1 MMRCYQTVAR
11 ALSIVLLVS
20 MGAWAAAQT
29 PVALPYTMTTIAGGL
44 APASSYAAGKT
55 CPGLTTTMT
64 SAYGD
69 GCPAVSGLFGA
80 AGRGGVAVDQ
90 SGNVFVGD
98 DVNTSIHQIDQNTG
112 LMTLVAGLGTAC
124 AGKTDYFGDG
134 CPAAT
139 GTTMKGIRGINIDP
153 YGNVFFADYNT
164 SLVRMVC
171 RSASPLCSSSQ
182 VGYSLL
188 LAGCLSATSSTTGSA
203 GIGLDNTPAKS
214 VGVAC
219 TTSLGET
226 DQPRGVAAD
235 KYGNVYYADTTTD
248 RIRVVLGPYTS
259 SYFSGYNPLWA
270 ALKTHWSSPTQGYV
284 YTVVNVAGTAVTTG
298 GTASTTGSTCLSS
311 ITGNGSEVYTY
322 SGTATALD
330 SRGDGCPYWDSSVD
344 YKSGAAFMIALGIDA
359 SGNLVFTDPGSG
371 TLTYGGLRVFYVN
384 GSDTAGTLMKN
395 AILLNNTSLSA
406 PQVGYIYALA
416 GGGGMAG
423 TSTTAVSTTP
433 VLGNSLGIS
442 DSTTTKLTVSPQG
455 NIYIGD
461 SSKVLFYDI
470 YTGTLRTL
478 LSSGASNITA
488 GNYCNGGSS
497 GQTSKSKYSDGCAV
511 SQAYW
516 GNGSGL
522 GVAVDGQGNL
532 YLHDANGLSG
542 GMLVRKVLAQ
552 GVGTQPLA
560 TQLALA
566 STTTS
571 YPLNPLGVAETQTFN
586 VHFPS
591 DAAGTA
597 TLTNSS
603 NSNFGL
609 VLGTC
614 TANSD
619 GSADCPVTSTFT
631 PTVAGLQ
638 SGAFTLTAGSGEVAT
653 VSLSGTAAGSTLAI
667 DNVTLAGTALQS
679 TASLLSG
686 YTPTAIAA
694 DALGNLYEAAG
705 TSILESLAASPSTAQ
720 TLASG
725 LSAAPTKIAVDAA
738 GNIFYLNGS
747 STIQELALT
756 KAGAGSAATY
766 TSSTLAYTPNSLA
779 TANPTAIATDSVGNV
794 YVADTQ
800 NSVSTIYKISPT
812 ALSTNGQTACSYPLS
827 NSVLPSLCQSTVY
840 NVGAF
845 GTVTVLAVD
854 QAGNLYVGDSTNT
867 AVYKLTATISS
878 GLYTYTKSTV
888 ASGVTATGLV
898 TDAAGDLYVQSGST
912 VVMYPLS
919 GPTTAGVSIL
929 AGITTPVGVA
939 VDGAGNVYSADSS
952 VTSVTEVVRSA
963 YTVDF
968 GSDYT
973 KELTATLTNLGN
985 QASTA
990 QTTTTTQNSVEEN
1003 PGAFTLAG
1011 GSSYGCTFSS
1021 NALAAMAAGNTCT
1034 MTAYFPAIGSGELY
1048 DYIAYTATSPST
1060 STSGQL
1066 TLKGLADLEGY
1077 DTTVTIGD
1085 PSTSATSC
1093 SVTTSGSA
1101 SSCVYVASGTEA
1113 QFPITVASSGTSTD
1127 GTTTITSGPT
1137 TSNYVNV
1144 SVDSGAATSYN
1155 FTSTSGLTANLTL
1168 SISGLAAGTHTF
1180 TVTFP
1185 QQGSFLESSA
1195 TYSGLTLTSI
1205 TPTIS
1210 WTPSAYTQQVSA
1222 PIGTGVL
1229 DATISGSV
1237 AGNFAYAYGA
1247 APSCTATSAV
1257 TGSTPIDASTYL
1269 PLNTSGYTLYATFCP
1284 TDTTDY
1290 NSISMQLG
1298 TLYTV
1303 TQATTTA
1310 AVGASTMVVAP
1321 SGGNYTSLTA
1331 ALQALPVTG
1340 GTIYIAPGIY
1350 SGQNAISYPNVALRG
1365 LGGDPTQVILTGENG
1380 AFQTSA
1386 FTTSTLPSGFSFGPA
1401 GKGGDEGSATLDVS
1415 KNGYQG
1421 QTATTSTYIPN
1432 NFYAEYLTIQN
1443 TYNTSTTTT
1452 STETAS
1458 SNGGTCSAGTTAN
1471 TLRFLYNNNMQ
1482 CASQALA
1489 MWITSDQAVLNNV
1502 NLVSQQDTLY
1512 AATQGCGT
1520 YCTSVRQYMWKGLI
1534 TGDVDY
1540 IFGDAALVMDH
1551 TNIFTTWHGLAATN
1565 NETIEAQNKR
1575 FATGTTS
1582 ATNSSNATSSDYLSG
1597 FVCNSCTLMSQSSG
1611 MSKLYYGRPYDI
1623 SSSTYASS
1631 YSTWIMLNSQV
1642 DQVNASGWIGWDG
1655 ASQYLSTSTYGE
1667 FNTTAYTD
1675 PTPGTSPYPYAIFN
1689 APSSTTEPS
1698 VLYSSDA
1705 SYLDSTTA
1713 YYYGNSTAAYA
1724 LAAGNSGSG
1733 ATSLS
1738 SRESYALKLTA
1749 GTAAPWYPVDFLST
1763 TVPSTKLSS
1772 GDSSNWN
1779 PVSAL
1784 TSWVNTAVPTASVG
1798 SIAYGSSVTIIGR
1811 PQTPGAGMIPTGSYS
1826 FYDSLN
1832 TNQTC
1837 VAASS
1842 SCVLLQGGLLDGSGE
1857 AYLTTSALASGTH
1870 YITMVYAG
1878 EGSSGNFAGSTSPVY
1893 SIKVLASG
1901 LTATSAA
1908 LSVANTSS
1916 TYGTAVSGTVTVTP
1930 TAATGTATIYV
1941 DGVSTTTCTLSS
1953 GACNWSVSGPS
1964 TGAHT
1969 IYAYYPGD
1977 SSYGDAT
1984 TSSVSIE
1991 VVAAEATGD
2000 TRTLTEPSFP
2010 AVCQQ
2015 LTAALTTNSST
2026 QDLDASVDATT
2037 TNPDGARIQA
2047 ALNACAGTGQA
2058 VELSMDSTSTYNAFL
2073 SGPLTMPSNVTLL
2086 VDPNVTLYFSRNVQD
2101 YDKVSGTHT
2110 CGTINAGSNTSSCAP
2125 LIDIPKTSTN
2135 VGIMGYGKLNGRGGD
2150 ALLNTFTTSG
2160 YAMPSSPTWWSISS
2174 QANGEGNQQNPR
2186 FIQMESGTSNV
2197 TLYKITLLNSPHFH
2211 VSTTGSVTGF
2221 TAWDVKIVTPTA
2233 ARNTDGIDPSSVV
2246 NGTITKSWVSGGDD
2260 NIAVGASSNPAA
2272 NISVTNNHFFAGHGE
2287 SIGSYTGGGVS
2298 NILFDSNVS
2307 MGNAWAGYGSAS
2319 LTGVADTNS
2328 TAIRIKTANDRGG
2341 LVTNVQYSNSCFYDH
2356 KSDIQFTPYYSS
2368 GDSTS
2373 ALPSYTGILLQ
2384 NLLFKN
2390 EASSYGTVELTGEYN
2405 TNNGS
2410 AVTNPLGVTFDNV
2423 TFPSALSALVNST
2436 AAAESSSTSSAWGTN
2451 SSGGTGQYVN
2461 LTLGPGNVSS
2471 NFLSAYNNLVAVS
2484 ANNDTL
2490 TNNVS
2495 ITSLD
2500 PPSCVIT
2507 YLAPE
2512 LASPNGDG
2520 QTVYYGNTATLYVI
2534 ETPAVGGAPYPTGT
2548 VTVTDTTTGN
2558 SYTGTLSGLSDTVAV
2573 TIPAADLTVGTHS
2586 FTASYTG
2593 DSNYTV
2599 PSSYQTFGA
2608 QTVTVTAAPQTI
2620 SFTSAAASYTYASGL
2635 TFTVSASATSGLAVS
2650 FTSKTTGVCT
2660 VSGSTVSVLAAG
2672 ACTIEATQ
2680 PGDTNYQAAT
2690 AVDVTFTINQATPVV
2705 TLVSSANP
2713 ALVGGSVK
2721 FTATVSSTAG
2731 TPSGTVTFKDGATTI
2746 GTGTLASGSASLS
2759 TTALAAGTHS
2769 ITAVYA
2775 GDTDFAT
2782 LTSSAVTETI
2792 VSIGLSISGS
2802 NLSQTIAPGGTAN
2815 YSLAITPST
2824 GSSFP
2829 AALTLSL
2836 SGLPTGATA
2845 AVTPSAW
2852 TQATSTSWTLAS
2864 GATLSGNTQIAITVP
2879 NTETARNDRKGTLFG
2894 RGGATAL
2901 ALLLLLPFAGR
2912 MRKSGRK
2919 LRNLTLSLLLLAA
2932 LAAGMTACSA
2942 GTGYFSR
2949 TPKSYTIVV
2958 TVSSGS
2964 YTQSTNMTLNVE

>member
-44 APASSYAAGKT
+44 APASSYTAGT
-55 CPGLTTTMT
+55 TVCPGISSRTATT
-64 SAYGD
+64 SSGD
-69 GCPAVSGLFGA
+69 NCAAVSGIFGS
-80 AGRGGVAVDQ
+80 AGRSGVAVDQ

-98 DVNTSIHQIDQNTG
+98 DISYAIHQIDQNTG
-112 LMTLVAGLGTAC
+112 LMTLVAGLGTSC
-124 AGKTDYFGDG
+124 SGKTDYFGDG

-139 GTTMKGIRGINIDP
+139 GTTMKGIRGISVDP
-153 YGNVFFADYNT
+153 YGNVLFADYNT

-171 RSASPLCSSSQ
+171 RAASPLCTSSQ

-188 LAGCLSATSSTTGSA
+188 LAGCLAATSSTSGTA
-203 GIGLDNTPAKS
+203 GVGLDNTPAKS
-214 VGVAC
+214 VGTTC

-344 YKSGAAFMIALGIDA
+344 YKSGAAFMIALGVDA

-497 GQTSKSKYSDGCAV
+497 GQTSKSKYSDGCAA

-560 TQLALA
+560 TQQALA

-591 DAAGTA
+591 DSAGTA

-603 NSNFGL
+603 NSNFSL
-609 VLGTC
+609 ATPSC
-614 TANSD
+614 TEYSSD
-619 GSADCPVTSTFT
+619 SSADCTVTSTFT

-653 VSLSGTAAGSTLAI
+653 VSLSGTAAGSSMAI
-667 DNVTLAGTALQS
+667 DNVTLAGTSSLT

-705 TSILESLAASPSTAQ
+705 TSILESLAASSSTAQ

-756 KAGAGSAATY
+756 KAGVGSAATY
-766 TSSTLAYTPNSLA
+766 TNSTLAYTPNSLA
-779 TANPTAIATDSVGNV
+779 TANPTAIATDSLGNV

-800 NSVSTIYKISPT
+800 SSVSTIYKLSPT
-812 ALSTNGQTACSYPLS
+812 ALSVYGQTACSYPS
-827 NSVLPSLCQSTVY
+827 SSSVLPSLCQSTVY
-840 NVGAF
+840 SVGAF
-845 GTVTVLAVD
+845 GTVTALAVD
-854 QAGNLYVGDSTNT
+854 QSGSIYVGDSTNS

-888 ASGVTATGLV
+888 VSSVTATGLA
-898 TDAAGDLYVQSGST
+898 TDAAGDLYVQSGTT
-912 VVMYPLS
+912 VVMYPVS

-929 AGITTPVGVA
+929 TGITTPVGLA

-952 VTSVTEVVRSA
+952 VTSVTEVVRGA

-968 GSDYT
+968 GSDYS
-973 KELTATLTNLGN
+973 KELDATLTNVGN
-985 QASTA
+985 QVSTA
-990 QTTTTTQNSVEEN
+990 QTTTTTQNSIEEN

-1011 GSSYGCTFSS
+1011 GSSNGCTFSS
-1021 NALAAMAAGNTCT
+1021 NALAAMSAGKACT

-1048 DYIAYTATSPST
+1048 DYIAFTATSPST
-1060 STSGQL
+1060 VSPGQL
-1066 TLKGLADLEGY
+1066 TLQGLADLEGY

-1085 PSTSATSC
+1085 PSTTATSC
-1093 SVTTSGSA
+1093 TVTTSGSA

-1113 QFPITVASSGTSTD
+1113 AFPITITSNGTSTD

-1144 SVDSGAATSYN
+1144 SVDSGTAVSYA
-1155 FTSTSGLTANLTL
+1155 FTSTSGLTANVTL
-1168 SISGLAAGTHTF
+1168 SLSGLTAGTHTF

-1205 TPTIS
+1205 TPAIT
-1210 WTPSAYTQQVSA
+1210 WTPSATTQQVSA

-1229 DATISGSV
+1229 DAAISGSV

-1247 APSCTATSAV
+1247 APSCTSTTAASS
-1257 TGSTPIDASTYL
+1257 STPIDASTYL
-1269 PLNTSGYTLYATFCP
+1269 AIGSYTLYTTFCP

-1290 NSISMQLG
+1290 NSISAQMA
-1298 TLYTV
+1298 YTV

-1321 SGGNYTSLTA
+1321 SGGNYTSLTT

-1421 QTATTSTYIPN
+1421 QTATSSTYIPN

-1471 TLRFLYNNNMQ
+1471 TLRYLYNNNMQ

-1489 MWITSDQAVLNNV
+1489 MWITSDQAVMNNV

-1520 YCTSVRQYMWKGLI
+1520 YCTSVRQYMWQGLI

-1551 TNIFTTWHGLAATN
+1551 TNIFTTWHGLTATG

-1582 ATNSSNATSSDYLSG
+1582 TTNSSYASSSDYLSG
-1597 FVCNSCTLMSQSSG
+1597 FVCNACTLLSQSSG
-1611 MSKLYYGRPYDI
+1611 MSKLYYGRPYNI
-1623 SSSTYASS
+1623 SSSTYAAS
-1631 YSTWIMLNSQV
+1631 YSTWIMLNSNV

-1655 ASQYLSTSTYGE
+1655 SSQYLSTSTYGE

-1675 PTPGTSPYPYAIFN
+1675 PTPGTSPYPYALFN
-1689 APSSTTEPS
+1689 APSATTEPS

-1705 SYLDSTTA
+1705 SDLDTSTA

-1724 LAAGNSGSG
+1724 LAGGNSGSG

-1738 SRESYALKLTA
+1738 SRESYALQLNA
-1749 GTAAPWYPVDFLST
+1749 GTAAPWYPVNFLST

-1772 GDSSNWN
+1772 GDSSSWN

-1784 TSWVNTAVPTASVG
+1784 TSWVNAAVPTSSVG
-1798 SIAYGSSVTIIGR
+1798 SLTYGSSVTIIGR
-1811 PQTPGAGMIPTGSYS
+1811 PQTPGAGVIPTGTYT
-1826 FYDSLN
+1826 FYDSVG

-1837 VAASS
+1837 SASS
-1842 SCVLLQGGLLDGSGE
+1842 SSCTALQSGSLDGSGE
-1857 AYLTTSALASGTH
+1857 AYLTTSSLASGTH
-1870 YITMVYAG
+1870 YITMVYG
-1878 EGSSGNFAGSTSPVY
+1878 GDSNFAGSTSSVY

-1901 LTATSAA
+1901 LSAATAT

-1916 TYGTAVSGTVTVTP
+1916 TYGTAVTGSVTVSP
-1930 TAATGTATIYV
+1930 TAATGTTTIYV
-1941 DGVSTTTCTLSS
+1941 DGVLTTSCTLSS
-1953 GACNWSVSGPS
+1953 GTCSWSITAPS
-1964 TGAHT
+1964 TGTHT

-1984 TSSVSIE
+1984 TSSVSIA
-1991 VVAAEATGD
+1991 VVAATATGD
-2000 TRTLTEPSFP
+2000 TRTVTEPSFP
-2010 AVCQQ
+2010 SVCQQ

-2026 QDLDASVDATT
+2026 QDLDTSVDATT

-2047 ALNACAGTGQA
+2047 ALTACAGTGKA

-2101 YDKVSGTHT
+2101 YDKVSGTNT
-2110 CGTINAGSNTSSCAP
+2110 CGTINAASNTSSCAP

-2150 ALLNTFTTSG
+2150 ALLNAFTTSG

-2186 FIQMESGTSNV
+2186 FIQMDSGTSNV

-2211 VSTTGSVTGF
+2211 VSTTGTVTGF

-2260 NIAVGASSNPAA
+2260 NIAVGASSNPAT

-2298 NILFDSNVS
+2298 NVLFDSNVS
-2307 MGNAWAGYGSAS
+2307 MGNAWAGYGSAT

-2341 LVTNVQYSNSCFYDH
+2341 LVTNIQYSNSCFYDH
-2356 KSDIQFTPYYSS
+2356 KADIQFTPYYSS

-2373 ALPSYTGILLQ
+2373 ALPSYTNILLQ

-2390 EASSYGTVELTGEYN
+2390 DASSYGTVELTGEYN

-2436 AAAESSSTSSAWGTN
+2436 AAAESSTTSSAWGTN
-2451 SSGGTGQYVN
+2451 TSGGTGQYVN
-2461 LTLGPGNVSS
+2461 LTLGPGTVSS

-2490 TNNVS
+2490 TSNVS
-2495 ITSLD
+2495 ITALD

-2520 QTVYYGNTATLYVI
+2520 QTVYYGNAATLYVI

-2558 SYTGTLSGLSDTVAV
+2558 SYTGTLSGVSDTVAV

-2620 SFTSAAASYTYASGL
+2620 TFSPTTTSYTYASGL
-2635 TFTVSASATSGLAVS
+2635 TFTVSATSTSGLAVS

-2660 VSGSTVSVLAAG
+2660 VSGSTVSVLTAG

-2680 PGDTNYQAAT
+2680 PGDSNYQAAT
-2690 AVDVTFTINQATPVV
+2690 AVDVTFTISQATPTV
-2705 TLVSSANP
+2705 TLASSTNP

-2731 TPSGTVTFKDGATTI
+2731 TPTGTVTFKDGTTTL
-2746 GTGTLASGSASLS
+2746 GTGTIASGSASFT
-2759 TTALAAGTHS
+2759 TTALTAGTHS

-2775 GDTDFAT
+2775 GDTNFAT
-2782 LTSSAVTETI
+2782 LTSSTLTETI

-2802 NLSQTIAPGGTAN
+2802 NLSQTIEPGGTAN
-2815 YSLAITPST
+2815 YSLGITPST
-2824 GSSFP
+2824 GTSFP
-2829 AALTLSL
+2829 AAVTLSL
-2836 SGLPTGATA
+2836 SGLPSGATA
-2845 AVTPSAW
+2845 AVTPSSW
-2852 TQATSTSWTLAS
+2852 TQSTSTSWTLAS
-2864 GATLSGNTQIAITVP
+2864 GTTLSGNTQIAITVP
-2879 NTETARNDRKGTLFG
+2879 NTETTRNDPKGTLFG

-2901 ALLLLLPFAGR
+2901 AILLLLPFAGR
-2912 MRKSGRK
+2912 MRKTGRK

-2949 TPKSYTIVV
+2949 TPKTYTIVV

-2964 YTQSTNMTLNVE
+2964 YSQSTNMTLTVE